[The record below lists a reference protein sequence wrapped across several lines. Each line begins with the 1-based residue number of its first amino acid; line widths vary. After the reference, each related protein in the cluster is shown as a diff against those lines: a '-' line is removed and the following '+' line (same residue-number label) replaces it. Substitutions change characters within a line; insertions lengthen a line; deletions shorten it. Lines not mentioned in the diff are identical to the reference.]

1 MFFFKELLGL
11 KYEEIKDPEVWQEDV
26 TMVRYYIYNILMFVF
41 SKNF

>member
-26 TMVRYYIYNILMFVF
+26 TMVRYDILFFLF